1 MSASS
6 LSLEK
11 QGPIAYLSLGRPDRR
26 NAIDGPLLRQL
37 ADACEALRFDHEPRV
52 VVLVAE
58 GDTFCEGWDWEA
70 LLPDGGSH
78 NAALS
83 QLALHGLPGDVFGC
97 LADLPQ
103 PVICAVQGDAFSA
116 GFELALACDVRIAAH
131 GARFAFPEIASGLL
145 PLAGGMQ
152 RLARLA
158 GRARALEVL
167 LTGRHLDADEALA
180 WGAINALVPR
190 NRLLAEAQALADR
203 IAQRGPLAVRYA
215 KEAVSR
221 GAEMPLEQALRF
233 ETDLTIILQ
242 TTEDRAE
249 GVRAFL
255 EKRPPNF
262 QGK

>member
-1 MSASS
+1 MSASG
-6 LSLEK
+6 LSLE
-11 QGPIAYLSLGRPDRR
+11 QRGPVAYLSLGRPDRR
-26 NAIDGPLLRQL
+26 NAIDGTLLRQL

-52 VVLVAE
+52 VVLFAE
-58 GDTFCEGWDWEA
+58 GDAFCEGWDWQAFFAEGGPQNATLSA
-70 LLPDGGSH
+70 LAS
-78 NAALS
+78 
-83 QLALHGLPGDVFGC
+83 HGLPGDVFGC
-97 LADLPQ
+97 LAELPQ
-103 PVICAVQGDAFSA
+103 PVICAVQGDALSA

-131 GARFAFPEIASGLL
+131 NARFGFPETALGLL
-145 PLAGGMQ
+145 PLAGGTQ

-158 GRARALEVL
+158 GRARALEIL
-167 LTGRHLDADEALA
+167 LTGRHLDAEEALA
-180 WGAINALVPR
+180 CGVVNALAPR
-190 NRLLAEAQALADR
+190 ERLVAEAQALADR
-203 IAQRGPLAVRYA
+203 IAERGPLAVRYA

-262 QGK
+262 KGR